1 MPKFQAI
8 INTLSV
14 VFMLFI
20 NYYSQTGKLNNRTI
34 GELSDQYQ
42 NLFTPAGYAFS
53 IWGIIFIGLIA
64 YVVNQLRLA
73 FSGKN
78 IEAYQQTGYWLALVN
93 LGNAAW
99 VVAWIYEYTGLSVLI
114 MLFIITGLL
123 VIVVRTNMER
133 WDAPLKIIAFVWW
146 PICLYAGWISVAT
159 IANIA
164 AYLSKLSWNGGFLS
178 DGMWTVVMIAIAVG
192 VNTFMIWN
200 RSMRE
205 FALVGIWA
213 LMAIYV
219 RHLQEIE
226 YIAYVALAGAII
238 ILVNV
243 SVHGYRNRATNPFL
257 KW

>member
-1 MPKFQAI
+1 MAKIQAI
-8 INTLSV
+8 INSLSV
-14 VFMLFI
+14 VLVLFV
-20 NYYSQTGKLNNRTI
+20 NYYSQTGKLNNKTV

-53 IWGIIFIGLIA
+53 IWGVIFLGLIV
-64 YVVNQLRLA
+64 YVVNQLILS

-78 IEAYQQTGYWLALVN
+78 LTHYRQTGYWFALVN

-99 VVAWIYEYTGLSVLI
+99 VVAWLYEFTGLSVLI
-114 MLFIITGLL
+114 MLFILSGLL
-123 VIVVRTNMER
+123 IIVVRTNMER
-133 WDAPLKIIAFVWW
+133 WDAPLKTIAFVWW

-159 IANIA
+159 IANVA
-164 AYLSKLSWNGGFLS
+164 SYLSKRNWEGGLLSEE
-178 DGMWTVVMIAIAVG
+178 MWTVVMIAIATV

-200 RSMRE
+200 RNMRE

-213 LMAIYV
+213 LFAIYI

-226 YIAYVALAGAII
+226 YIAYTALIGSIF
-238 ILVNV
+238 LMVNV
-243 SVHGYRNRATNPFL
+243 SIHGYRNRATNPFF